1 MKKIFLILGLSFV
14 LTTTKAQKDSQGGF
28 SVSADLVSRY
38 VFRGVD
44 YGNSPAFQPT
54 IEYTRGKFAI
64 GAWGS
69 YAFASSSAGANAF
82 QEADLYASYAFDFG
96 LNLGVTDYYYPGSSW
111 FELEDEI
118 SSHAIELNLGYD
130 IGNLSLAGNV
140 ALNDSRAGAGE
151 ENGVLYFEA
160 SYAFKDFSVFVGG
173 GDGWHVVSGEKG
185 DFQVVNI
192 GISTEKE
199 IKITDTFSIP
209 MFGMVFVNPNSELYD
224 IVVGISF

>member
-1 MKKIFLILGLSFV
+1 MKKIFLILGLGLV
-14 LTTTKAQKDSQGGF
+14 LTTLKAQEDNKGGF

-54 IEYTRGKFAI
+54 IEYSKGGFSI

-69 YAFASSSAGANAF
+69 YAFASSSAGADAF
-82 QEADLYASYAFDFG
+82 QEADLYASYGFDFG
-96 LNLGVTDYYYPGSSW
+96 LSVGITDYYYPGSSW

-130 IGNLSLAGNV
+130 IGNFSLAGNV

-160 SYAFKDFSVFVGG
+160 GYVFKDFNVFVGG

-185 DFQVVNI
+185 DFQIVNI
-192 GISTEKE
+192 GIGTEKE
-199 IKITDTFSIP
+199 IKITETFSIP